1 MENVTKIDIIV
12 DTIYCYDEL
21 TSERVDYPLT
31 SEYDF
36 FMNEFSDTQELL
48 TVNISDPIARVMK
61 FYNIE
66 NSIPKTYNELDY
78 SDMDQQQQKIFD
90 TFVEMIKSNTLSE

>member
-1 MENVTKIDIIV
+1 MENVTKIDIMV
-12 DTIYCYDEL
+12 DTIYCYDEM
-21 TSERVDYPLT
+21 TNERKDYPLT

-48 TVNISDPIARVMK
+48 SVNIDNPIPRVMK

-66 NSIPKTYNELDY
+66 NSVPKEFVELDY
-78 SDMDQQQQKIFD
+78 VDMNEEEKESFNAFI
-90 TFVEMIKSNTLSE
+90 TLIKSKN

>member
-1 MENVTKIDIIV
+1 METVTKIDIIS
-12 DTIYCYDEL
+12 DNIYCYDEL
-21 TSERVDYPLT
+21 NNTREIYPLT

-48 TVNISDPIARVMK
+48 SVNIYDPIPRVMK

-66 NSIPKTYNELDY
+66 NSIPRSFIELDY
-78 SDMDQQQQKIFD
+78 VDMTDDQKTTWD
-90 TFVEMIKSNTLSE
+90 TFVNLIKTNG

>member
-12 DTIYCYDEL
+12 DTIYCYDEI
-21 TSERVDYPLT
+21 TNERVNYPLT

-48 TVNISDPIARVMK
+48 TVNITDPIARIMK
-61 FYNIE
+61 FYTIE
-66 NSIPKTYNELDY
+66 NSIPKSFTELNY
-78 SDMDQQQQKIFD
+78 SDMTEEQKVIWD
-90 TFVEMIKSNTLSE
+90 SFVLMIKSK

>member
-1 MENVTKIDIIV
+1 METATKIDILV
-12 DTIYCYDEL
+12 DTIYCYDEM
-21 TSERVDYPLT
+21 TNERMDYPLT

-48 TVNISDPIARVMK
+48 TVNISDPIARIMK

-66 NSIPKTYNELDY
+66 NSVPRSYTEINY
-78 SDMDQQQQKIFD
+78 SDMNQEQQRIFD